1 MKINFKKALVFN
13 ILIICSAPLFSQK
26 NNFEERLS
34 FGQYEVGYKDTI
46 VYDSSEIFSYNSYQ
60 GYKPYFTHIW
70 YPCIKSNSESDHF
83 KYTDYWEFHTS
94 KENEEL
100 LKMLMQIYSS
110 QTFGSQNFPEIVL
123 NQISSVNYRAPQL
136 KNKLPII
143 LYHHGSQGIGIEN
156 NKLCEYFASHGYV
169 VISPNF
175 TLPSDIVPKLIPSSL
190 FKSKFDLTNLNEEI
204 MSKIDDEMSNAEFRN
219 IDFFLRAIKKLHLS
233 SNEKIIGIG
242 HSHGA
247 QLLFLSD
254 RDKIDRLDKVIALH
268 TMYEEDKPSEI
279 CEIRPRDCEIIERNK
294 DFFSTPK
301 YFIAPHFFRND
312 SIHRPDFT
320 FHQKIPNSVFIELK
334 APIQHNAFVYDWL
347 IYNFSIGN
355 TPKKAMFE
363 YNEILKLCLS
373 IIKNKHLKTDSFMI
387 VSTN

>member
-1 MKINFKKALVFN
+1 MKQNFKTLFTFCF
-13 ILIICSAPLFSQK
+13 LLSAIKIFSQK
-26 NNFEERLS
+26 SNFDESLT
-34 FGQYEVGYKDTI
+34 FGKYSVGYKDTI
-46 VYDSSEIFSYNSYQ
+46 IYDSLEVFSYNSHQ

-70 YPCIKSNSESDHF
+70 YPCIKSNSVSEHF

-100 LKMLMQIYSS
+100 LNMLMQIYSS
-110 QTFGSQNFPEIVL
+110 KTFGSQNFPEIVL

-156 NKLCEYFASHGYV
+156 SKLCEILASYGYI
-169 VISPNF
+169 VISANF
-175 TLPSDIVPKLIPSSL
+175 TLPSDIVPKLIPSSS
-190 FKSKFDLTNLNEEI
+190 FKTKFDLTNLDDEI

-219 IDFFLRAIKKLHLS
+219 IDFFLKSIKKLHLS
-233 SNEKIIGIG
+233 SNGKIIGIG

-254 RDKIDRLDKVIALH
+254 RDKIDRFDKVIALH

-279 CEIRPRDCEIIERNK
+279 CEIRPRDCDVIDSYK
-294 DFFSTPK
+294 HFFSTPK
-301 YFIAPHFFRND
+301 YFVAPRFYKND

-320 FHQKIPNSVFIELK
+320 FQQKIPNSFFIELNE
-334 APIQHNAFVYDWL
+334 PIDHNAFVYDWL
-347 IYNFSIGN
+347 IYNFSLGKTSKNAII
-355 TPKKAMFE
+355 E
-363 YNEILKLCLS
+363 YYQIIKLCLS
-373 IIKNKHLKTDSFMI
+373 IIQNDHLKSDHFKTI
-387 VSTN
+387 IKK